1 VYTFIDFSDGCL
13 FRLPKD
19 NLVVFTDHSDE
30 IGATATHTGNHT
42 KRIALPNPDYLAVHA
57 AIAGILHASGAGD
70 FFDEVLKGRDGSVD
84 SEDTAVPPVRSWPE
98 LERMMEE
105 EALRAAVAQALNSI
119 ELS

>member
-13 FRLPKD
+13 FRIPKD
-19 NLVVFTDHSDE
+19 NVVVFTDHSE
-30 IGATATHTGNHT
+30 ELSAGSTHTGTHT
-42 KRIALPNPDYLAVHA
+42 QRIALPNPDYLAVHA

-70 FFDEVLKGRDGSVD
+70 FFDEVLEGRDGSVD
-84 SEDTAVPPVRSWPE
+84 SEDTVPPVRSWPE

-105 EALRAAVAQALNSI
+105 EALREAVAQALDSI